1 MEKISA
7 GHYTFESEYEFGE
20 KFSGEIIKRDDNE
33 WRVISDQ
40 IEGPSTTTKTLKES
54 QMYLLLFEEY
64 PLYQDKDSNE
74 LSFIFEY
81 KDSQVYSGFFTEE
94 NDKWKVV
101 LNDFG
106 MFNAEFETLLGAQ
119 LFVRSG
125 VFIRNTK

>member
-7 GHYTFESEYEFGE
+7 GHYAFESEYEFGE

-81 KDSQVYSGFFTEE
+81 KNSQVYSGFFTEE
-94 NDKWKVV
+94 DDKWRVV

-119 LFVRSG
+119 LFIRSG
-125 VFIRNTK
+125 AFISNTK

>member
-33 WRVISDQ
+33 WRIISDQ
-40 IEGPSTTTKTLKES
+40 DEGPSTTTKTLKES